1 MNTMTAPSTPPISA
15 KKTVRKRAMLA
26 VSALFILAA
35 ATYFA
40 YWYLELRHY
49 QQTDDAYV
57 AGNII
62 PINTQITG
70 SVTAI
75 FADDNDKVLAGQP
88 LVTLDSTD
96 ATLALEQAKTQLA
109 ETVRNTHK
117 LMLDVRQLQANV
129 EARAVIL
136 SQAMSDL
143 KRFSTL
149 GRSDA
154 ISQQDLQHAQNAVR
168 QAQAE
173 LTAAQQQLNAT
184 QALVLNTPLAAQP
197 AVKHAVEGVKQA
209 WINLQRTTIV
219 SPSEGYV
226 AKRSVQVGSYI
237 APGNPLMA
245 VIPLQN
251 VWVNANFKETQ
262 LQNMRIGQPV
272 TLISDFYGENTVYH
286 GTVQGLSAG
295 TGSAFSLLPPQNA
308 TGNWI
313 KVVQRLPVRIQLD
326 AAELTAHPLRVGLSM
341 TVNVNTLDHSGAEL
355 AEKRPQTATAST
367 QALDINMAPIE
378 QNIAAILT
386 QNQG

>member
-35 ATYFA
+35 AAYFA

-129 EARAVIL
+129 EARTVIL

-143 KRFSTL
+143 KRFSAL

-184 QALVLNTPLAAQP
+184 QALVLNTPLATQP

-219 SPSEGYV
+219 SPSDGYV

-237 APGNPLMA
+237 DPGNPLMA

-326 AAELTAHPLRVGLSM
+326 ATELAAHPLRVGLSM

-355 AEKRPQTATAST
+355 AEKTQQTATAST
-367 QALDINMAPIE
+367 LALDINMAPIE

>member
-1 MNTMTAPSTPPISA
+1 
-15 KKTVRKRAMLA
+15 
-26 VSALFILAA
+26 
-35 ATYFA
+35 
-40 YWYLELRHY
+40 
-49 QQTDDAYV
+49 
-57 AGNII
+57 
-62 PINTQITG
+62 
-70 SVTAI
+70 
-75 FADDNDKVLAGQP
+75 
-88 LVTLDSTD
+88 
-96 ATLALEQAKTQLA
+96 
-109 ETVRNTHK
+109 
-117 LMLDVRQLQANV
+117 
-129 EARAVIL
+129 
-136 SQAMSDL
+136 
-143 KRFSTL
+143 
-149 GRSDA
+149 
-154 ISQQDLQHAQNAVR
+154 VR

>member
-1 MNTMTAPSTPPISA
+1 MTAPSTPPIST
-15 KKTVRKRAMLA
+15 KKTARKRAMLA

-35 ATYFA
+35 AAYFS

-129 EARAVIL
+129 EARTVIL

-143 KRFSTL
+143 KRFSAL

-184 QALVLNTPLAAQP
+184 QALVLNTPLATQP

-219 SPSEGYV
+219 SPSDGYV

-237 APGNPLMA
+237 DPGNPLMA

-326 AAELTAHPLRVGLSM
+326 AT
-341 TVNVNTLDHSGAEL
+341 
-355 AEKRPQTATAST
+355 
-367 QALDINMAPIE
+367 
-378 QNIAAILT
+378 
-386 QNQG
+386 